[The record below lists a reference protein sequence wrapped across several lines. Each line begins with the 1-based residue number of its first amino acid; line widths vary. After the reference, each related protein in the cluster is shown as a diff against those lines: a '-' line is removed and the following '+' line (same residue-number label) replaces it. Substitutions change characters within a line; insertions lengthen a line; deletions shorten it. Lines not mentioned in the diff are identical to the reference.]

1 MHRGGGGWGR
11 MRRRRGVV
19 MTNTEIFHIFHIISL
34 FNLLFFIFSI
44 FFHISTYFSSII
56 SKSFYY
62 STYLSSIFSLSFH
75 YLTYLSSIF
84 FISFHYSN
92 YVSSVLFIS
101 FHYSTY
107 FSSVFSISSH
117 YSTWVSS
124 KFFISF
130 HYSRNIRSNFTCRA
144 SPGRGR
150 DARMRDR
157 KCPIWIYLTQKRIT
171 RIILRPLSALS
182 LDEGLNSPCDKNALA
197 ALWKR
202 EPISDDYLSSMRKSI
217 LSISGNVCK
226 QQEMEIDKLIN
237 DA

>member
-130 HYSRNIRSNFTCRA
+130 HYSRNIRSNVTRRA
-144 SPGRGR
+144 SPETGSHVTGSALGVLSRTSGS
-150 DARMRDR
+150 
-157 KCPIWIYLTQKRIT
+157 YNL
-171 RIILRPLSALS
+171 IIFYELALS
-182 LDEGLNSPCDKNALA
+182 LVFCPFPAILFSWGALSMITQPFF
-197 ALWKR
+197 R
-202 EPISDDYLSSMRKSI
+202 VFSNTDY
-217 LSISGNVCK
+217 VV
-226 QQEMEIDKLIN
+226 
-237 DA
+237 